1 MDGSQECVSR
11 AISAAG
17 GLEQLLSDVQL
28 SPLVDRAR
36 LMDVLERAVDMAPV
50 LSAAVLQTTL
60 RVLLAV
66 VSVSSVPWAAMTVRA
81 PENGCLATCQSL
93 SAGMM
98 QSFVGLC

>member
-11 AISAAG
+11 AVAAAG

-36 LMDVLERAVDMAPV
+36 LMDVLDRVIDTAPALSAPV
-50 LSAAVLQTTL
+50 LKTTL

-66 VSVSSVPWAAMTVRA
+66 VSAS
-81 PENGCLATCQSL
+81 
-93 SAGMM
+93 
-98 QSFVGLC
+98 